1 MDMKS
6 NRPKVYV
13 RQDSV
18 RGLQRSLGLSD
29 GAMAEKIGV
38 SRQTYLRGLSGE
50 PVSPDFA
57 AGLLVAFGG
66 KFEAAFYV
74 TTCQNANAIAS

>member
-13 RQDSV
+13 KQDSV

-38 SRQTYLRGLSGE
+38 SRQTYLRGLSG
-50 PVSPDFA
+50 
-57 AGLLVAFGG
+57 
-66 KFEAAFYV
+66 
-74 TTCQNANAIAS
+74 NR